1 MPTWLKVI
9 LIIVAMIAALLCDAG
24 YLGYRWLQSHKVEL
38 ETQAAHVRADATAF
52 AQGKDVDDCVAETLE
67 RVDRCDGIICEAK
80 TKLFLTIC
88 LEKTNVP
95 RDTCATLPKRTEF
108 MASATWALAECARRG
123 RPNDQRCTRMI
134 TALQER
140 CEGGLKRKPSRD

>member
-9 LIIVAMIAALLCDAG
+9 LIIVGIIALLVFAAG
-24 YLGYRWLQSHKVEL
+24 YVGYRWIASHKGEI
-38 ETQAAHVRADATAF
+38 EASAAAVRADATAF
-52 AQGKDVDDCVAETLE
+52 AQGKDADACVQETLV

-88 LEKTNVP
+88 LEKTKVP
-95 RDTCATLPKRTEF
+95 PEVCAGIPKRTDF
-108 MASATWALAECARRG
+108 MDSAKWVLAECARRG

-140 CEGGLKRKPSRD
+140 CEGR